1 MKHKHFKGMLV
12 ILLAFLMTLSV
23 IPGFQNLAIAESDDS
38 ELQNK
43 FEVTFSVIGSQLIYE
58 EEDHDKAHE
67 TWLEEDVFVEPG
79 TSLSDLTDTLL
90 NRPDQGYYL
99 VKEDGF
105 VKSIT
110 VEGKGSNTYQLTNG
124 IASSWM
130 WYNKVGDQLE
140 MGMTAPEDYEL
151 QAGDHLVWKF
161 ENDPEYPFE
170 LVQEYSEPA
179 LEIEKT
185 PDHWTSFAKNNENNA
200 VYKIDKLSLADK
212 EILWQHR
219 LGELDEWGSSHN
231 SDFLIIGDHIFIA
244 NGETL
249 YKLDKTG
256 AIIDESSLRSSINY
270 FARPA
275 YDNGMVIVPLAGGAL
290 QAIRASD
297 METLWLAEA
306 MKYLDWDP
314 ETFEPLYYD
323 LENLSSLYIKDGF
336 VYSASSAFSDFD
348 PFGGIVRSVDMTTGR
363 TQWIQ
368 DISGGFYWSGPVEIL
383 DHLLIAGEDGILR
396 ALDTKTGDELAQLD
410 IGSKVRS
417 TLVKVDDYI
426 FFTDIEGN
434 LNKVKFD
441 TENTLFSE
449 HEKINF
455 SEKSTSTPSI
465 LAGKAYVGGDNIFA
479 IIDIDSMTV
488 NQTFDLNG
496 SVQST
501 PLVLQGNEDE
511 LNVYF
516 TLNNENGLLY
526 VYDGQ
531 VVEVAYEPG
540 EDAKNY
546 TVASPIV
553 DQDGN
558 IYYTND
564 SGYIFTL
571 ADIAEEVVETE
582 TELTSK
588 PSEQALIEGEDP
600 DTGTADSQ
608 DKGIPAVIIYSS
620 LAFVLLVVII
630 LWLRKRKKVN

>member
-1 MKHKHFKGMLV
+1 
-12 ILLAFLMTLSV
+12 
-23 IPGFQNLAIAESDDS
+23 
-38 ELQNK
+38 
-43 FEVTFSVIGSQLIYE
+43 
-58 EEDHDKAHE
+58 
-67 TWLEEDVFVEPG
+67 
-79 TSLSDLTDTLL
+79 
-90 NRPDQGYYL
+90 
-99 VKEDGF
+99 
-105 VKSIT
+105 
-110 VEGKGSNTYQLTNG
+110 
-124 IASSWM
+124 
-130 WYNKVGDQLE
+130 
-140 MGMTAPEDYEL
+140 
-151 QAGDHLVWKF
+151 
-161 ENDPEYPFE
+161 
-170 LVQEYSEPA
+170 
-179 LEIEKT
+179 
-185 PDHWTSFAKNNENNA
+185 
-200 VYKIDKLSLADK
+200 
-212 EILWQHR
+212 
-219 LGELDEWGSSHN
+219 
-231 SDFLIIGDHIFIA
+231 
-244 NGETL
+244 
-249 YKLDKTG
+249 
-256 AIIDESSLRSSINY
+256 
-270 FARPA
+270 
-275 YDNGMVIVPLAGGAL
+275 MVIVPLAGGAL
-290 QAIRASD
+290 QAIRASN

-383 DHLLIAGEDGILR
+383 GHLLIAGEDGILR

-620 LAFVLLVVII
+620 LALVLLVVII